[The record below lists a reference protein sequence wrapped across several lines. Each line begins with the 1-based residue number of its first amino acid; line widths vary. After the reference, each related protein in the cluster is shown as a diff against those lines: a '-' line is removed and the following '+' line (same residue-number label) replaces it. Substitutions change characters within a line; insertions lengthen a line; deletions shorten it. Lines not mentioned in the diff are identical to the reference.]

1 MRTKALLPIALVT
14 FILLSALAMVR
25 PEGKNHDKGFTAA
38 ELTLETT
45 QSGNQECRTYVNSDG
60 EPVVP
65 LGRDYAILLRTK
77 DDDGNVMQNRQSL
90 NMR

>member
-1 MRTKALLPIALVT
+1 MRTKTLTSIALT
-14 FILLSALAMVR
+14 IFMLLSALCLVR

-65 LGRDYAILLRTK
+65 LGRDYAILIRT
-77 DDDGNVMQNRQSL
+77 
-90 NMR
+90 